1 MSKRNTN
8 RRRAARATVDLF
20 LSENAGLFF
29 LLLSSRSAP
38 YSNALE
44 ASRALN
50 GLIEK
55 RVRAYVVQL
64 LSGLEVDPTVRGR
77 LVAARTQEATS
88 RVIAR
93 LVRCASRS
101 KNDFMRWLER
111 QIADAVDGD
120 DGDPHGGP
128 AAQSAVAGVSDSWA
142 LHTLPIPRAE
152 RDALVA
158 AVLAQLTADE
168 RDILQAMAHP
178 GAAWVDAAETLGL
191 TLFEAKG
198 RHAHA
203 DARANEI
210 AVRLAM
216 RAAGVN
222 EGPYDQKAA

>member
-20 LSENAGLFF
+20 LSEGAGLFF
-29 LLLSSRSAP
+29 LLLWSRSAP
-38 YSNALE
+38 YSNAIE
-44 ASRALN
+44 ARNALN
-50 GLIEK
+50 RLIEE
-55 RVRAYVVQL
+55 RVRLYVAQL
-64 LSGLEVDPTVRGR
+64 LTGLEMDDAVRGQ
-77 LVAARTQEATS
+77 LVVARTQEATG

-111 QIADAVDGD
+111 QIADAVEGD
-120 DGDPHGGP
+120 DGDPYGGP
-128 AAQSAVAGVSDSWA
+128 AAQSPVAGVSDSWA
-142 LHTLPIPRAE
+142 LHRLPIPRAE

-158 AVLAQLTADE
+158 GVLAELTGGE
-168 RDILQAMAHP
+168 RGILQAMAHP
-178 GAAWVDAAETLGL
+178 GTTWVDAAETLGL
-191 TLFEAKG
+191 TLFEARKL
-198 RHAHA
+198 HAHA

-222 EGPYDQKAA
+222 DGSYDQKAA